1 MNGRGS
7 EGIRSLRNRAIEER
21 KATWQRGRAK
31 VDQEGFGSQVMGKTG
46 AMGTVKK
53 SKEADEREPKTV
65 TEKAEAKSK
74 LERKGK

>member
-1 MNGRGS
+1 M
-7 EGIRSLRNRAIEER
+7 
-21 KATWQRGRAK
+21 
-31 VDQEGFGSQVMGKTG
+31 DQEGFGSQVMGKTG